1 MFFFFVFVF
10 FCCFFIYKNDK
21 SIISKHEEKD
31 VKKCESRS
39 KKEKDKKREK
49 ILERYQI
56 FPEEQ
61 KQTLL
66 EYTNNYNL
74 AHKKVTV

>member
-1 MFFFFVFVF
+1 M
-10 FCCFFIYKNDK
+10 
-21 SIISKHEEKD
+21 
-31 VKKCESRS
+31 KKCESCS
-39 KKEKDKKREK
+39 KKEKDKKPEK

-66 EYTNNYNL
+66 EYTNKYNL